1 MRKEW
6 KASDYASNSK
16 GQAVWAHELIEKMAL
31 KGDESILDIGCGD
44 GKITDALSQLT
55 NGEVVGID
63 FSSDMVAYARAAFSK
78 PMFMQMDAQA
88 LSFCERFDVVFS
100 NAALHWVQDHKA
112 VLSGIYKALKPNG
125 RAILQMGGE
134 GNAQK
139 VFEAFEQIKPAYAVY
154 FQGFTSPYTFHSDKT
169 YEAMLRD
176 MGFKSHHVS
185 LVFKDMVHEDLKA
198 FQGWLETTW
207 FPYIECVPSEQKAAF
222 IEAWIRAYC
231 TICPLDDEGRVH
243 LAMMRLQV
251 ELSK

>member
-1 MRKEW
+1 MSEQW

-16 GQAVWAHELIEKMAL
+16 GQAVWANELIEKMEL

-44 GKITDALSQLT
+44 GKITDVLSRRT
-55 NGEVVGID
+55 CGEVVGID
-63 FSSDMVAYARAAFSK
+63 FSSEMIAYAKDAFSK
-78 PMFMQMDAQA
+78 PTFRQMDAQA
-88 LSFCERFDVVFS
+88 LSFHDRFDVVFS
-100 NAALHWVQDHKA
+100 NAALHWVKDHKA
-112 VLSGIYKALKPNG
+112 VLLGIYKALKPNG

-139 VFEAFEQIKPAYAVY
+139 VFEAFDQVKPQYTVY
-154 FQGFTSPYTFHSDKT
+154 FEGFTSPYTFHSDKT

-176 MGFKSHHVS
+176 MGFKTYHAS
-185 LVFKDMVHEDLKA
+185 LVFKDMVHEDVKA

-207 FPYIECVPSEQKAAF
+207 FPFIECVPSDKRTAF
-222 IEAWIRAYC
+222 MEAWLRAYC

-243 LAMMRLQV
+243 VAMMRLQV